1 MCVHVCVWYVREM
14 MVRFNM
20 VDVCLVKEQLQYVFK
35 WLRQRFLLKEKVRH
49 TCTLSQHQSWTC
61 DYFIL
66 ETQALF
72 S

>member
-1 MCVHVCVWYVREM
+1 
-14 MVRFNM
+14 MVRFSV
-20 VDVCLVKEQLQYVFK
+20 VDVRPVKEQLQYVFK

-49 TCTLSQHQSWTC
+49 TCTLGQHQPCTRDW
-61 DYFIL
+61 FIL